1 MEALIKAGVFDK
13 LEERNKL
20 LKNLDRLLEYARQA
34 QKTKLNGQQGL
45 FDGFANVPKI
55 YLEPAKE
62 ATLKE
67 KLLWEKELLGLY
79 VSGHPLKPLEK
90 ILQKKAVPIA
100 KIRESME
107 KESSFTFVRKIMPGT
122 RIKVAGLINKI
133 KRIITK
139 NGKPMLFV
147 EVEDLSEKIET
158 IVFPGVIE
166 KNPTALQE
174 NKIVFISGR
183 IDLKD
188 EAPKIIAEEIE
199 ELIEES

>member
-1 MEALIKAGVFDK
+1 
-13 LEERNKL
+13 
-20 LKNLDRLLEYARQA
+20 
-34 QKTKLNGQQGL
+34 
-45 FDGFANVPKI
+45 
-55 YLEPAKE
+55 
-62 ATLKE
+62 
-67 KLLWEKELLGLY
+67 
-79 VSGHPLKPLEK
+79 
-90 ILQKKAVPIA
+90 
-100 KIRESME
+100 
-107 KESSFTFVRKIMPGT
+107 MPGT

-183 IDLKD
+183 IDFN
-188 EAPKIIAEEIE
+188 EIQR
-199 ELIEES
+199 IVSKK

>member
-1 MEALIKAGVFDK
+1 
-13 LEERNKL
+13 
-20 LKNLDRLLEYARQA
+20 
-34 QKTKLNGQQGL
+34 
-45 FDGFANVPKI
+45 
-55 YLEPAKE
+55 
-62 ATLKE
+62 
-67 KLLWEKELLGLY
+67 
-79 VSGHPLKPLEK
+79 
-90 ILQKKAVPIA
+90 
-100 KIRESME
+100 
-107 KESSFTFVRKIMPGT
+107 
-122 RIKVAGLINKI
+122 
-133 KRIITK
+133 
-139 NGKPMLFV
+139 MLFV